1 MKTMTHNPVNLD
13 ERRDRA
19 AEPNPKHPMNLQAD
33 EATFRHLQQELERLL
48 LAAPVEIR
56 PEVAA
61 KAQSLTQLFAAPNHQ
76 SPRSIEL
83 IEHTLNDLTLLCN
96 RAEPQL

>member
-1 MKTMTHNPVNLD
+1 MMDHPVQLD
-13 ERRDRA
+13 ERNDI
-19 AEPNPKHPMNLQAD
+19 AEQLNSKHPINLQAN
-33 EATFRHLQQELERLL
+33 EATLRHLQEELERLL

-61 KAQSLTQLFAAPNHQ
+61 KAQSLTQLFATTNHQ
-76 SPRSIEL
+76 SPRCIEL